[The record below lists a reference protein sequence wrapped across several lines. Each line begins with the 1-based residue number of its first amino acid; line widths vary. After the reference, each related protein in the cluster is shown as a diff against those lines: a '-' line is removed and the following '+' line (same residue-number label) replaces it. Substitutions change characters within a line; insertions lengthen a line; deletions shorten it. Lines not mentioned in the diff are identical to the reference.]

1 MRPVPETAGI
11 LRRMRRSGQEV
22 PDLQELADRVETVV
36 PECVGL
42 SVSYPAEPLTFT
54 LVSSSSPVA
63 RMDALQY
70 LAGGPSVS
78 AVSEEMPRDWRAEDV
93 LDEEGWRLFARGE
106 AAQGVAS
113 TLSLPVRDCRGVLA
127 CVNLYASTPDAFQ
140 GHVDELAAAC
150 GALAADAVSNAD
162 LSFSTRLEAATTAV
176 RLAEQDELDLA
187 VGIVAARMEVS
198 TGAAERLLRQAAL
211 RADVALPHLARV
223 VIDSRV

>member
-78 AVSEEMPRDWRAEDV
+78 AVSEEMPRDSRAEDV

-198 TGAAERLLRQAAL
+198 TEAAERLLRQAAL

>member
-162 LSFSTRLEAATTAV
+162 LAFSTRLEAATTAV

-198 TGAAERLLRQAAL
+198 TDAAERLLRQAAL

>member
-63 RMDALQY
+63 QMDALQY

-78 AVSEEMPRDWRAEDV
+78 AVSEEMPQEWRAEDV

-187 VGIVAARMEVS
+187 VGIIAARMEVS
-198 TGAAERLLRQAAL
+198 TDAAERLLRQAAL
-211 RADVALPHLARV
+211 RADAALPHLARV

>member
-1 MRPVPETAGI
+1 MRPVPETAET
-11 LRRMRRSGQEV
+11 LERMRRSGQEV
-22 PDLQELADRVETVV
+22 PDLQKLADRVEMMV
-36 PECVGL
+36 PQCVGL

-54 LVSSSSPVA
+54 LVSASSPVA
-63 RMDALQY
+63 QMDALQY

-78 AVSEEMPRDWRAEDV
+78 AVSEEMPREWRADDV

-113 TLSLPVRDCRGVLA
+113 TLSLPVRDCRGVVA

-140 GHVDELAAAC
+140 GHVDELASAC
-150 GALAADAVSNAD
+150 GALAVDAVSNAD
-162 LSFSTRLEAATTAV
+162 LAFSTRLEAATTAV

-187 VGIVAARMEVS
+187 VGVVAARLEVS
-198 TGAAERLLRQAAL
+198 TDAAERLLREAAL

-223 VIDSRV
+223 VIDSGV

>member
-198 TGAAERLLRQAAL
+198 TEAAERLLRQAAL

>member
-162 LSFSTRLEAATTAV
+162 LAFSTRLEAATTAV

-198 TGAAERLLRQAAL
+198 TEAAERLLRQAAL

>member
-78 AVSEEMPRDWRAEDV
+78 AVSEEMPRDSRAEDV

-113 TLSLPVRDCRGVLA
+113 TLSLPVRDGRGVLA
-127 CVNLYASTPDAFQ
+127 GVTLYAPASQRPGHAPGHREWAGVLLQLAFR
-140 GHVDELAAAC
+140 LALPISR
-150 GALAADAVSNAD
+150 GGS
-162 LSFSTRLEAATTAV
+162 STR
-176 RLAEQDELDLA
+176 R
-187 VGIVAARMEVS
+187 R
-198 TGAAERLLRQAAL
+198 ER
-211 RADVALPHLARV
+211 
-223 VIDSRV
+223 

>member
-78 AVSEEMPRDWRAEDV
+78 AVSEEMPQEWRAEDV

-162 LSFSTRLEAATTAV
+162 LPFSTRLEAATTAV

-187 VGIVAARMEVS
+187 VGIIAARMEVS
-198 TGAAERLLRQAAL
+198 TDAAERLLRQAAL
-211 RADVALPHLARV
+211 RADAALPHLARV